1 MIKSIKFLSTLIT
14 IVFLSSFASKNSTEF
29 IGTYGVSASDPS
41 QIKLIIHADNTFYYQ
56 DLSNPNKKLIING
69 SWVSKGKKVF
79 LKDSNSSKRF
89 HHVWTISA
97 QGNVAKSR
105 NGLTFYRLCKI
116 DG

>member
-14 IVFLSSFASKNSTEF
+14 IVFLSSFASKNANKF

-41 QIKLIIHADNTFYYQ
+41 QIKLIINADNTFYYQ
-56 DLSNPNKKLIING
+56 DFSNPNKKLMING
-69 SWVSKGKKVF
+69 SWTSKGKRVL

-97 QGNVAKSR
+97 DGNVAKSR
-105 NGLTFYRLCKI
+105 NGLLFYRLCKI
-116 DG
+116 GG